1 MRKPSRLLCAA
12 WRRLRG
18 ISVSALVGPS
28 GSGKS
33 FRARLVAER
42 DGIDLI
48 VDDGLLVQH
57 DAILSGHWAKK
68 ERTGMAATRRALFD
82 APEHAEEARAAL
94 RRESFR
100 RVLIVATS
108 RRMADRIARQ
118 LDLPSPARVIE
129 IGEIA
134 GAGEREPAHRGRRRA
149 GSHAAPVPLASVRR
163 GPLGALADRLGGLL
177 RRIARTAGRPVGRTA
192 VERIDGPPG
201 LERGGVRV
209 SVPALREM
217 VRHCVAEHDRG
228 IAVRHVA
235 VRSRAGLH
243 DLEVGIRLPAGS
255 ATAGDLHRL
264 REYILHA
271 LERHAGVLV
280 REVNLVVEEVGG

>member
-1 MRKPSRLLCAA
+1 MSDPARLVRAA

-18 ISVSALVGPS
+18 VSVTALVGPS

-42 DGIDLI
+42 DGTDLI
-48 VDDGLLVQH
+48 VDDGLLVQD
-57 DAILSGHWAKK
+57 DAILAGHWSKK
-68 ERTGMAATRRALFD
+68 ERTGMAATRRALFA
-82 APEHAEEARAAL
+82 APDHAAEAREAL
-94 RRESFR
+94 RRTAFR

-108 RRMADRIARQ
+108 RRMAVRIARR
-118 LDLPSPARVIE
+118 LALPRPSRVIE

-134 GAGEREPAHRGRRRA
+134 GAGERAAAGRGRQRV
-149 GSHAAPVPLASVRR
+149 GSHAAPVPLASIGR
-163 GPLGALADRLGGLL
+163 GPLASLADRLGGLL
-177 RRIARTAGRPVGRTA
+177 GRIARPAGRSA
-192 VERIDGPPG
+192 VKRIDGPPG
-201 LERGGVRV
+201 LAPGRVRV
-209 SVPALREM
+209 SVAALRGM

-228 IAVRHVA
+228 IEVRRVS

-243 DLEVGIRLPAGS
+243 DLEVGIRLPPGS